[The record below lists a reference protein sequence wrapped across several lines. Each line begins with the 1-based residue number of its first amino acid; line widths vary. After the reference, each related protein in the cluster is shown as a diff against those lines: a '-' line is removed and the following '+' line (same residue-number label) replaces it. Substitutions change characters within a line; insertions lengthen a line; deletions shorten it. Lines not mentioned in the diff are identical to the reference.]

1 MTAPKPPL
9 GWSRFAILMH
19 ALGALLIFALL
30 GLGWAM
36 VHAGF
41 DMARTFDMF
50 QLHKSLGFALLA
62 LTALR
67 RAGRARQPAP
77 GAAAAPRWEAALA
90 RGVQVALYALTG
102 LAIALGWWVVS
113 SAPLPVPTRFFGLF
127 TIPDLPAA
135 RPDLFPAARLA
146 HELAAYAIAA
156 LVTIHVL
163 GALKHALWDRDDTLR
178 RMVWPRR

>member
-67 RAGRARQPAP
+67 LAGRARQPAP
-77 GAAAAPRWEAALA
+77 G
-90 RGVQVALYALTG
+90 V
-102 LAIALGWWVVS
+102 
-113 SAPLPVPTRFFGLF
+113 RFCGECGN
-127 TIPDLPAA
+127 
-135 RPDLFPAARLA
+135 RL
-146 HELAAYAIAA
+146 
-156 LVTIHVL
+156 
-163 GALKHALWDRDDTLR
+163 
-178 RMVWPRR
+178 

>member
-67 RAGRARQPAP
+67 LAGRARQPAP
-77 GAAAAPRWEAALA
+77 GRLERYLKA
-90 RGVQVALYALTG
+90 TG
-102 LAIALGWWVVS
+102 
-113 SAPLPVPTRFFGLF
+113 
-127 TIPDLPAA
+127 
-135 RPDLFPAARLA
+135 
-146 HELAAYAIAA
+146 
-156 LVTIHVL
+156 
-163 GALKHALWDRDDTLR
+163 R
-178 RMVWPRR
+178 RMNEASTANIAR